1 MRDQTDCHYPHT
13 RLCLRDCE
21 DGCRARKTTWRKRTI
36 KELQDHELED
46 EAFRKIPQPP
56 YECKHLGVCM
66 DRPSH
71 CLDCPSNNA

>member
-21 DGCRARKTTWRKRTI
+21 DGCRARKTVWRKRTI
-36 KELQDHELED
+36 QEMEDQELED
-46 EAFRKIPQPP
+46 EEFRKIPQYD
-56 YECKHLGVCM
+56 YECKHLGVCN
-66 DRPSH
+66 DRPTH

>member
-1 MRDQTDCHYPHT
+1 MRDQLDCHYPHT
-13 RLCLRDCE
+13 RLCLQDCE
-21 DGCRARKTTWRKRTI
+21 DGCRARKTVWRKRTI
-36 KELQDHELED
+36 QEMEDQELED
-46 EAFRKIPQPP
+46 EAFRKIPQFT

>member
-13 RLCLRDCE
+13 RLCLQDCE
-21 DGCRARKTTWRKRTI
+21 DGCRMRKTIWRKRTI
-36 KELQDHELED
+36 RELQDQELED
-46 EAFRKIPQPP
+46 EAFRKIPQHT

-66 DRPSH
+66 DRPTH

>member
-1 MRDQTDCHYPHT
+1 VTLEDAHKLFDRVREMEDQ
-13 RLCLRDCE
+13 
-21 DGCRARKTTWRKRTI
+21 
-36 KELQDHELED
+36 ELED
-46 EAFRKIPQPP
+46 ESFRKIPQHT